1 MNWEDFEI
9 TPSRNNFTYNGFK
22 IFKEDF
28 IEVLEFQSPGIAAV
42 KTENGWFH
50 IQSDGSILYTKVY
63 ERVFGFYFNRAVV
76 KEKDIY
82 YHIGL
87 DGLAAYEDRFFWC
100 GNFQEKVCV
109 VKDFNNKYF
118 HIDLN
123 GKKLYQETYLY
134 TGDFKEGIACACGEE
149 GRYTHIDKK
158 GNLLHNKYFRL
169 LDIYHK
175 GFARAKDEE
184 GWFHINRNGNS
195 IYNTRF
201 SLIEPF
207 YNGLAFCI
215 TPEGKQAV
223 VDEMGNVRLL

>member
-109 VKDFNNKYF
+109 VKDFKNNYF

-123 GKKLYQETYLY
+123 GNNLYGEKYLY
-134 TGDFKEGIACACGEE
+134 TGDFKEGIACVCAEDGY
-149 GRYTHIDKK
+149 YTHIDKK
-158 GNLLHNKYFRL
+158 GNLLHNKYFQL
-169 LDIYHK
+169 LDVYHK
-175 GFARAKDEE
+175 GFARAKDKE
-184 GWFHINRNGNS
+184 GWFHIDRNGNP
-195 IYNTRF
+195 IYNYKF

-207 YNGLAFCI
+207 YNGLAFSI
-215 TPEGKQAV
+215 TLEGKQAV
-223 VDEMGNVRLL
+223 VDEMGNLRLL